1 MGYLLELS
9 INLNNTTNLTE
20 IKRNLY
26 NKADKCNVEMHYS
39 TFEFMGKNRHIYRNH
54 CILTF
59 IFSENEELVAEFIK
73 YAKSF
78 SKVNIES
85 VGYDNFVFKLMYA
98 SKKYLNMM
106 EKYQANKYLETRK
119 RGQLFKQN
127 SIILK
132 SILKK

>member
-98 SKKYLNMM
+98 S
-106 EKYQANKYLETRK
+106 
-119 RGQLFKQN
+119 
-127 SIILK
+127 
-132 SILKK
+132 

>member
-1 MGYLLELS
+1 
-9 INLNNTTNLTE
+9 
-20 IKRNLY
+20 
-26 NKADKCNVEMHYS
+26 MHYS

>member
-119 RGQLFKQN
+119 RGHLFKQN